1 MTRTKK
7 RAILIISAVLLLLAA
22 ELGREYLS
30 YRMALNRLE
39 GSYWKLHGRTNLTK
53 EDVRSMV
60 GEPGRIETGASDEN
74 WYWYAHESRGPL
86 WRLITPAR
94 GYELNAQFDKT
105 GRMIDVYSRVN

>member
-7 RAILIISAVLLLLAA
+7 RAVLILSILLVLLGA

-53 EDVRSMV
+53 EEVRAMV
-60 GEPGRIETGASDEN
+60 GEPSRIESGAGEEN
-74 WYWYAHESRGPL
+74 WYWYAHEARGPL

-94 GYELNAQFDKT
+94 GYELNAQFDKS
-105 GRMIDVYSRVN
+105 GRMIDVYSKVN